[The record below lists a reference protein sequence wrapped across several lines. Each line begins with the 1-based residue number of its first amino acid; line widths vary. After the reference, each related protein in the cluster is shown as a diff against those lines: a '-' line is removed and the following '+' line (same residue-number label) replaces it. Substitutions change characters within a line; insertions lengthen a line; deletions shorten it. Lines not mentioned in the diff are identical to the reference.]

1 MAPGGRQP
9 ACMEKIKTQQL
20 PAPKKAI
27 KPLTQCVNYSA
38 AASGLLTRSQGTDA
52 ATSLPGTPYHVHPQY
67 RCGMQGW
74 NPKAGSP
81 PVAAS
86 FFPYSFF
93 AGEERMEPP
102 EGACNPAWQLFQFN
116 PKKNSSPILLI
127 QPRASGT
134 TSLNCTNLTFS
145 SLYYTV

>member
-1 MAPGGRQP
+1 
-9 ACMEKIKTQQL
+9 
-20 PAPKKAI
+20 
-27 KPLTQCVNYSA
+27 
-38 AASGLLTRSQGTDA
+38 
-52 ATSLPGTPYHVHPQY
+52 
-67 RCGMQGW
+67 
-74 NPKAGSP
+74 
-81 PVAAS
+81 
-86 FFPYSFF
+86 
-93 AGEERMEPP
+93 MEPP